1 MSQNRHPSIHPGI
14 RASGFGIRASGFGLR
29 ASGLTH
35 LSATAKTITM
45 SGSSPADGHEA
56 LSQLRQ
62 QIDGLDHQIVDL
74 LNARA
79 RIVVEI
85 GKLKQQ
91 HNTPIYAPDREKMVL
106 DKVRRLN
113 QGPLPDRCLEAV
125 YRELMSGSFAL
136 EKPLRIGFL
145 GPTGTFSHAASV
157 QKFGSSVTHVPLS
170 DIPSVFDEVVR
181 GHIDYGLAPV
191 ENSIGGG
198 IVDTLDAFQN
208 SSARICAEVKVTI
221 HHYLLSREPWEQ
233 VRSIHSKP
241 EVFSQCRKWLAA
253 MAKDRDIQPAAST
266 SKAAELAAQQPGV
279 AAIASKLAGQMNG
292 LRVLFENIEDDPD
305 NETRFFVIGREPAR
319 RTGDD
324 KTAIMFTTAHKP
336 GALAEVL
343 DVFKETGINL
353 TDIEKRP
360 SKKVN
365 WEYYF
370 FIDAQG
376 HQDDAAMKSAIE
388 RARAHCLQ
396 LTVLGSYP
404 RASETL

>member
-1 MSQNRHPSIHPGI
+1 MPDVGESSLET
-14 RASGFGIRASGFGLR
+14 LR
-29 ASGLTH
+29 
-35 LSATAKTITM
+35 K
-45 SGSSPADGHEA
+45 
-56 LSQLRQ
+56 
-62 QIDGLDHQIVDL
+62 QIDELDGKIVEL
-74 LNARA
+74 LNVRA

-91 HNTPIYAPDREKMVL
+91 SNTPIYSPDREKMVL
-106 DKVRRLN
+106 EKVRRLN
-113 QGPLPDRCLEAV
+113 RGPLSDRCLEAV

-145 GPTGTFSHAASV
+145 GPSGTFSHAASV
-157 QKFGSSVTHVPLS
+157 QKFGSSVTHVPLA
-170 DIPSVFDEVVR
+170 DIPSVFDEVIR
-181 GHIDYGLAPV
+181 GHIDYGLVPV
-191 ENSIGGG
+191 ENSIHGGV
-198 IVDTLDAFQN
+198 VDTLDAFLH
-208 SSARICAEVKVTI
+208 SSAKICAEVKITI
-221 HHYLLSREPWEQ
+221 HHYLLSEEPWEN
-233 VRSIHSKP
+233 VRTIYSKP
-241 EVFSQCRKWLAA
+241 EVFSQCRKWLSA
-253 MAKDRDIQPAAST
+253 MAKERDVQPAAST
-266 SKAAELAAQQPGV
+266 SKAAELAASSEGV
-279 AAIASKLAGQMNG
+279 AAIGSKLAGQLHG

-319 RTGDD
+319 KTGDD

-343 DVFKETGINL
+343 DVFKENGINL

-376 HQDDAAMKSAIE
+376 HQDDPAMLKAISE
-388 RARAHCLQ
+388 ARAHCLQ

-404 RASETL
+404 RATEVL